1 MSQVKFIVCLTA
13 WACAMP
19 AFAKG
24 MQDLAQTEG
33 KTESATE
40 PAAEPAEAAKTNEP
54 ADAETTDDEAKELPQ
69 TAASKAL
76 ADRLSIRT
84 GLGLGSI
91 QADGENWRSL
101 GMGELGVGFALSKM
115 AGLNVAMTFRYV
127 PADVRPQLDEQSYVG
142 VVEAYHFGA
151 TVRHP
156 GIVSGN
162 AFASAELGLMSI
174 HLHDSD
180 PVPNE
185 DDPPTSGFNVT
196 LGGGIDWAVLDKV
209 RAGPTV
215 YVGFGSFS
223 TLQVGGSAAFV
234 F

>member
-1 MSQVKFIVCLTA
+1 MSQGKIIVCLIA
-13 WACAMP
+13 WASTMP
-19 AFAKG
+19 ALAKG

-33 KTESATE
+33 KSE
-40 PAAEPAEAAKTNEP
+40 PAAEPVADSAATKIP
-54 ADAETTDDEAKELPQ
+54 DEATDATGEEVKELPQ

-101 GMGELGVGFALSKM
+101 GMGELGIGFAMSPI
-115 AGLNVAMTFRYV
+115 AGMNWAMTFRYV
-127 PADVRPQLDEQSYVG
+127 PADVRPQLDEQSFVG
-142 VVEAYHFGA
+142 VVEAYHVGA

-156 GIVSGN
+156 SIVAGN

-174 HLHDSD
+174 HLRDSD
-180 PVPNE
+180 PIPNE
-185 DDPPTSGFNVT
+185 DDPPTTGFNVT
-196 LGGGIDWAVLDKV
+196 LGGGIDWAILDKV
-209 RAGPTV
+209 RAGPAV
-215 YVGFGSFS
+215 HVGFGSFS
-223 TLQVGGSAAFV
+223 TMQIGGSAAFV